1 MMEAEQYLIGMR
13 EYYREQFTTEIRGLV
28 EDLKRVLDRAEKGEG
43 YDIGSNTVAAVSD
56 LVARANMMKGL
67 QRGII
72 EVRKMEKVVGQ

>member
-1 MMEAEQYLIGMR
+1 MAKAEQYLIESR
-13 EYYREQFTTEIRGLV
+13 EYHREQFTADICGLV

-43 YDIGSNTVAAVSD
+43 YDIGSNTVAAVAE
-56 LVARANMMKGL
+56 LVGRANMLKGI